1 MSITASTTL
10 QAFFTSIKNTLAPVL
25 HAGDTV
31 AGNSIFVVD
40 RLRLQNMAVPCL
52 QLEPVTITSMGENSG
67 MNIVHFEYRVH
78 AIVKVELDFGKGSE
92 QALLAEGST
101 TSGAAARGAF
111 ALAVEVVSALIGT
124 KPSAG
129 SEVQVF
135 MRLENGG
142 GADLEGLTTAS
153 ATFRTMLRLTNDG

>member
-1 MSITASTTL
+1 M
-10 QAFFTSIKNTLAPVL
+10 
-25 HAGDTV
+25 
-31 AGNSIFVVD
+31 
-40 RLRLQNMAVPCL
+40 
-52 QLEPVTITSMGENSG
+52 
-67 MNIVHFEYRVH
+67 
-78 AIVKVELDFGKGSE
+78 
-92 QALLAEGST
+92 LAEGAT